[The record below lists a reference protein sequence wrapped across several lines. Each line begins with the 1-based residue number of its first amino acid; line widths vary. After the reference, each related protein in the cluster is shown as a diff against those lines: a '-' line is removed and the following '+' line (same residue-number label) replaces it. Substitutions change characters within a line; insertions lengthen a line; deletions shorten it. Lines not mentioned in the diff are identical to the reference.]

1 MKKLRDS
8 SIRAKLNLLGTLTAG
23 IALIL
28 ACIMF
33 VMNDVSATKDAM
45 VQHLNTLADV
55 LGSNCIAALTFSDSK
70 AANEVLASLRF
81 EPSIH
86 VAVVYDRKGQ
96 PFATYKTEPGGTAM
110 PSAQAVTQPGHVFR
124 RDGTLQIVAA
134 IRDNNE
140 AVGTVVL
147 NAGMMQVDARF
158 HRQMLTA
165 VGVLIVSLLL
175 SYFLASR
182 LQKFVSLPIIK
193 LATTAERISQSR
205 DFSIRVEKVADDEI
219 GSLYT
224 AFNRMLEQ
232 IEAGELELK
241 RSHEGLEHRVQER
254 TGQLSEA
261 NAILSREIV
270 ERKRAEEELH
280 ALQSQHIDAAR
291 RAGMAE
297 IATSVL
303 HNVGNV
309 LNSVNVSASII
320 GEKIRKSGVADLK
333 SASELLN
340 RHLDDPGAFVSSD
353 PRGKHLPQ
361 FLTQLS
367 QKMSSDEQ
375 RILDEVNSLS
385 RDIDHIK
392 GIVALQQSYTGV
404 SGISD
409 RLSLADLVDDAIRI
423 NSQSVTRHDI
433 NVIREYEVLPPVM
446 TEKQKVLQ
454 ILVNLLSNAKYAV
467 IAANRTT
474 RRITVRL
481 KRVETD
487 RVRIEVIDNGI
498 GIPRENLTSIFS
510 HGFTTRKDGHGFGLH
525 SAANLARELG
535 GSLTVQSA
543 GAGQGATFCLEFPF
557 KTIER
562 RTTEAHPSEP
572 SETSTSGSSFAS

>member
-1 MKKLRDS
+1 MKRLQDS
-8 SIRAKLNLLGTLTAG
+8 SIRAKLILLGTLTAG

-55 LGSNCIAALTFSDSK
+55 LGGNCIAALTFNDSK
-70 AANEVLASLRF
+70 AANDVLASLRF
-81 EPSIH
+81 EPTIH
-86 VAVVYDRKGQ
+86 VAVVYDRQGH
-96 PFATYKTEPGGTAM
+96 PFATYKSEADGVAM
-110 PSAQAVTQPGHVFR
+110 PSSQAVAQPGHVFR
-124 RDGTLQIVAA
+124 RDGTLQIVAS

-147 NAGMMQVDARF
+147 NAGMGQVDARF

-165 VGVLIVSLLL
+165 IGVLIVSLVL
-175 SYFLASR
+175 SYLLASR
-182 LQKFVSLPIIK
+182 LQKFVSLPIIN

-205 DFSIRVEKVADDEI
+205 DFSIRVEKVANDEI

-241 RSHEGLEHRVQER
+241 RSHEGLERRVQER
-254 TGQLSEA
+254 TVQLSEA
-261 NAILSREIV
+261 NAVLSSEIV
-270 ERKRAEEELH
+270 ERKRAVEELH
-280 ALQSQHIDAAR
+280 ALQSEHLDAAR

-320 GEKIRKSGVADLK
+320 GDRMRKFGVADLK
-333 SASELLN
+333 SATELLN

-353 PRGKHLPQ
+353 PQGKHLPQ
-361 FLTQLS
+361 FLIQLS

-375 RILDEVNSLS
+375 LILNEIRSLS
-385 RDIDHIK
+385 GDIDHIK

-423 NSQSVTRHDI
+423 NSQSVTRHNID
-433 NVIREYEVLPPVM
+433 VIREYEVLPPVM

-467 IAANRTT
+467 IAANRAT

-481 KRVETD
+481 ERVETD
-487 RVRIEVIDNGI
+487 RVRIEVIDNGV

-543 GAGQGATFCLEFPF
+543 GARQGATFRLDLPF
-557 KTIER
+557 KTLER
-562 RTTEAHPSEP
+562 QTMGAHPSEP
-572 SETSTSGSSFAS
+572 SETSTSGSSLPS